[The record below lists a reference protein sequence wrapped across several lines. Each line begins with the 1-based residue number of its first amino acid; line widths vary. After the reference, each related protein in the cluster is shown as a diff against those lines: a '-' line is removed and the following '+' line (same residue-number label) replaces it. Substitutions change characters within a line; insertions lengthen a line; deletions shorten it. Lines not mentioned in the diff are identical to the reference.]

1 MKFKLNYLGWCTI
14 GLFLLYT
21 IFFFTGEF
29 AGVKDWLAQYS
40 LHLLTGLFFYGASR
54 LDKNMF

>member
-1 MKFKLNYLGWCTI
+1 MRFKLNYLGWCTV

-29 AGVKDWLAQYS
+29 AGVKDWLAQFS
-40 LHLLTGLFFYGASR
+40 FNFLILLAGYFARL
-54 LDKNMF
+54 LDKNTF